1 MKIKAVAT
9 CTCNPWFLV
18 LECPK
23 CLSYGFFLFGFGG
36 GFGGFLIFLIG
47 WIFFERILKLFEA
60 LFFLLIIICFCGR
73 GGAELC

>member
-23 CLSYGFFLFGFGG
+23 CLSYGFFFCLGLVGVL
-36 GFGGFLIFLIG
+36 GGFL
-47 WIFFERILKLFEA
+47 FF
-60 LFFLLIIICFCGR
+60 
-73 GGAELC
+73 